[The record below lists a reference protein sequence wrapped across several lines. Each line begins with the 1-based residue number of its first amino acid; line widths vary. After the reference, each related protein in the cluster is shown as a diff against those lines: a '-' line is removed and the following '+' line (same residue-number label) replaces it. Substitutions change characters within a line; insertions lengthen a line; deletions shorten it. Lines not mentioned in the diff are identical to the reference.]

1 MEERL
6 EPWIEAV
13 RAFFYFERGKT
24 RGMMRLKWK
33 VMRRRS

>member
-1 MEERL
+1 MGERL

-24 RGMMRLKWK
+24 REMMRLKGK
-33 VMRRRS
+33 VKRRRS